1 MDREELTPQIEEL
14 KRVLEGKIDEEKII
28 EELETYINTYKTTL
42 DAAVR
47 GIIRKYGDPE
57 KTSFVTANAVS
68 KKIGDLR
75 GNEQS
80 VDIVAKVVYTERKDI
95 TVRNAPKTIISGI
108 LGDDTATAS
117 FTIWEN
123 VNTIDLEKGSVYVF
137 RNAYSKL
144 WNDKIQI
151 NLGARGKV
159 EPSDVRLDLPER
171 TISMDSSEIKIG
183 EIRDGAG
190 NVTVTGRI
198 LTAETRNITVKGE
211 GKVVYSGM
219 IADDS
224 GKIQYSAWNDYNLKE
239 GETVRI
245 ENAYI
250 RTWKGIPQLNLGDR
264 CEVSRVDDTFGT
276 IDTGCSRKTVGE
288 IVRIGGGLDITVS
301 GTVVDMR
308 QGSGLINRCPQ
319 CNRSVL
325 NDECTAHGKVVPVPD
340 LRMKL
345 TVDDGTG
352 ALSAI
357 VNREC
362 TTKLTGVTL
371 DSAVQLAKARGDNY
385 VVAKALAEK
394 MMMKRVKIS
403 GNVMSDEYGPMMIV
417 RDADFE
423 KVDVIAEATKL
434 LDSVEAAL

>member
-1 MDREELTPQIEEL
+1 
-14 KRVLEGKIDEEKII
+14 
-28 EELETYINTYKTTL
+28 
-42 DAAVR
+42 
-47 GIIRKYGDPE
+47 
-57 KTSFVTANAVS
+57 
-68 KKIGDLR
+68 
-75 GNEQS
+75 
-80 VDIVAKVVYTERKDI
+80 
-95 TVRNAPKTIISGI
+95 
-108 LGDDTATAS
+108 
-117 FTIWEN
+117 
-123 VNTIDLEKGSVYVF
+123 
-137 RNAYSKL
+137 
-144 WNDKIQI
+144 
-151 NLGARGKV
+151 V